1 MEKIVLIDGN
11 SLLHRAFHALP
22 LLETKQGRYTN
33 AVYGFVTMLL
43 RLLDDEKPDYLMV
56 AFDKGK
62 KTFRHKMYTEYKGT
76 RKKSAP
82 ELAQQF
88 ATIREVMNA
97 LGVPYIE
104 MDEYEADDILGAY
117 AKKAASEGKNALIV
131 TGDKDALQLVDD
143 HIQVLY
149 TKRGISQTE
158 RCDVAFIDEK
168 YGIKPEQLID
178 VKSLMGDNS
187 DNIPGVPGVGE
198 KTALKLIKAYGN
210 LGGVYEHL
218 DEVSG
223 KKLLENLTKFKE
235 QAELSYELGKIAT
248 NIENLEDLVD
258 YRFTGLDK
266 KNATSIFQELEFTTL
281 VKKMGMSPVAM
292 VPNEEKRPTR
302 ALHYDVVSIDD
313 LEDWREFM
321 EKRKS
326 AEFGMALIY
335 EQSRTEISIKK
346 IQIFDGKTL
355 GEYVPFMPMPGQAE
369 EFIRATM
376 HSGQKIRSLQGKTL
390 LTLCK
395 MWHIELPRIED
406 LSLMTYLLDAEAR
419 DYTEDTLI
427 ANYVDV
433 KMPSNSEHWAVLAD
447 YISFPLLERA
457 LEEEGLLSLYEDLE
471 LPLLSVLCDIELHG
485 VRVDLDYL
493 STMSIKLR
501 KKIET
506 IETEIYAAAGEQF
519 NINSPKQLSKILFE
533 TLELTPIK
541 KTKTGFSTDA
551 EVLDKL
557 KDDHPVVSM
566 VLEYRK
572 WVKLNSTYVEGL
584 LEQGSRKDGII
595 HTSYNQTVA
604 STGRLSSTDPNLQNI
619 PIRTEESKLIRRAFK
634 PVKEGNILMAA
645 DYSQIELRVLA
656 HLSKDEKMT
665 QAYIEDKDIH
675 TATASE
681 VFDIPMDMVNKAM
694 RRKAKAVNFGIV
706 YGISDFGLAR
716 DLNIPVYEAKEY
728 IETYFERYPGVKRFI
743 DETITEAK
751 ASGEVRTMLNRKRR
765 IRNIN
770 SSNFNARSGAE
781 RMAMNT
787 PVQGSAADII
797 KIAMLK
803 VDEALKNEGLKA
815 KMILQVH
822 DEIILELPKE
832 ELKLATDLLRRCM
845 EEAYQLSVPLK
856 VDMKSGTTWYDMEEM

>member
-22 LLETKQGRYTN
+22 LLETKKGRYTN

-43 RLLDDEKPDYLMV
+43 RLLDEEKPDYLLV

-62 KTFRHKMYTEYKGT
+62 KTFRHKMYAEYKGT

-88 ATIREVMNA
+88 ATVREVMDA
-97 LGVPYIE
+97 LGIPYVE

-131 TGDKDALQLVDD
+131 TGDRDALQLVDD
-143 HIQVLY
+143 NIQVLY

-158 RCDVAFIDEK
+158 RCDIAFIDEK

-210 LGGVYEHL
+210 LEGVYEHL
-218 DEVSG
+218 GDVSG
-223 KKLLENLTKFKE
+223 KKLLENLTTFKQ
-235 QAELSYELGKIAT
+235 QAELSYELGQIAT
-248 NIENLEDLVD
+248 NIENLEDLAD

-266 KNATSIFQELEFTTL
+266 EKAAALFQELEFTSL
-281 VKKMGMSPVAM
+281 VKKMGMTTVTVAQA
-292 VPNEEKRPTR
+292 EEKRPTR
-302 ALHYDVVSIDD
+302 TIQYKLVTIEDID
-313 LEDWREFM
+313 EWREFM
-321 EKRKS
+321 AERKS
-326 AEFGMALIY
+326 AELGLALVC
-335 EQSRTEISIKK
+335 EQTRTETNIKK

-355 GEYVPFMPMPGQAE
+355 GEFVPFMPMPGQAE
-369 EFIRATM
+369 GFIRATVD
-376 HSGQKIRSLQGKTL
+376 SGQRIISLQAKTL
-390 LTLCK
+390 LSLCK
-395 MWHIELPRIED
+395 MWDLELPLVD
-406 LSLMTYLLDAEAR
+406 DVSLMAYLLDAEAR
-419 DYTEDTLI
+419 EYTEETLI
-427 ANYVDV
+427 ANYLDV
-433 KMPSNSEHWAVLAD
+433 KLPSNAEHWAVLAN
-447 YISFPLLERA
+447 YLSFPLLQKA

-471 LPLLSVLCDIELHG
+471 LPLLSVLCDMERHG

-493 STMSIKLR
+493 STMRTKLL
-501 KKIET
+501 KT
-506 IETEIYAAAGEQF
+506 IEAIESEIYENAGERF

-533 TLELTPIK
+533 TLELTPLK
-541 KTKTGFSTDA
+541 KTKTGYSTDA

-557 KDDHPVVSM
+557 KDDHPIVSL
-566 VLEYRK
+566 VLDYRK

-634 PVKEGNILMAA
+634 PVDDGNILMAA

-681 VFDIPMDMVNKAM
+681 VFDIPMEMVNKAM

-743 DETITEAK
+743 DETIAEAK

-803 VDEALKNEGLKA
+803 VDEALKKEKLKA
-815 KMILQVH
+815 RMILQVH

-832 ELKLATDLLRRCM
+832 ELEAATDLLRRCM
-845 EEAYQLSVPLK
+845 EDAYKLSVPLK
-856 VDMKSGTTWYDMEEM
+856 VDMKSGTTWYDMEGI